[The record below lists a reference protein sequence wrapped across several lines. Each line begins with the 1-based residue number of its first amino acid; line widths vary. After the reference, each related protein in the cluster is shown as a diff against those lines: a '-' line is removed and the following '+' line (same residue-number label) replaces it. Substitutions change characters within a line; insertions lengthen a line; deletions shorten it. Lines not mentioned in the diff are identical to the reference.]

1 MAYLAP
7 TTLDAA
13 LQALGEDSWL
23 VVAGG
28 TDVLPAHVGRSLPE
42 RVLDIS
48 GIDEL
53 RGVEVGSDIVRIGAL
68 TTWSEIRSHP
78 GLPEALRGLQVAA
91 GTIGARQ
98 VQNAGTVG
106 GNLCNASPA
115 ADGVPPLLTL
125 DASVK
130 LASVQGKRRLSL
142 SDFLLGPRQ
151 TALQPGEL
159 LTAVEIPVPPADGV
173 AGFSKLG
180 SRAHLVISIVSVA
193 SLVRLSPAGTV
204 EDIRLAVASCAPTG
218 KRLSKLER
226 DLRGEELSESLV
238 DQIGPQD
245 LVELSPIDDIR
256 GSAEYRREACVVM
269 VRRLL
274 MKACRR

>member
-91 GTIGARQ
+91 ARSAPARCRTRARWEGTCAMPR
-98 VQNAGTVG
+98 
-106 GNLCNASPA
+106 
-115 ADGVPPLLTL
+115 
-125 DASVK
+125 
-130 LASVQGKRRLSL
+130 
-142 SDFLLGPRQ
+142 PRQ
-151 TALQPGEL
+151 TGY
-159 LTAVEIPVPPADGV
+159 
-173 AGFSKLG
+173 
-180 SRAHLVISIVSVA
+180 
-193 SLVRLSPAGTV
+193 
-204 EDIRLAVASCAPTG
+204 
-218 KRLSKLER
+218 
-226 DLRGEELSESLV
+226 LRS
-238 DQIGPQD
+238 
-245 LVELSPIDDIR
+245 
-256 GSAEYRREACVVM
+256 
-269 VRRLL
+269 
-274 MKACRR
+274 